1 MVNKAAGA
9 GYESTSNYPHIR
21 LEFYNI
27 GNIHVMRDSIKSVAS
42 LMLNSSA
49 SSDYNFG
56 KAMEDTGWLTHV
68 RLVLKASHDSAM
80 FIARGDPV
88 LVHCSHGWDRT
99 AQVCSLAQVFL
110 DPYYRTI
117 TGFSALVEKEWNSF
131 GHAFS
136 MRCAHGLDK
145 ATRQEDQISP
155 IFLQF
160 LDCMWQLVRQ
170 FPHHFEYSTRYLLT
184 IADHIYSGRF
194 GTFLFSTDAEREEYN
209 IRRCNDIWTYL
220 DCNRELFVHPL
231 FVQPSEPKAF
241 LPALSQVLRNI
252 MPWTDYFYRW
262 ASLPSILVPAPDFA
276 DQLFKNGACISP
288 NLSDVLSSP
297 KNNDLMVPALVS
309 PDCLWEGKY
318 RKALKVQQFSLKQVE
333 SLTELLRSMNCSEE
347 RIAACLSGTF
357 DSESPSLQSE
367 PGADLDE
374 EPHASVITDSAL
386 AAEDGEDEDEVQG
399 TYKAASNALAEFG
412 LDDCDDDQKEEAM

>member
-1 MVNKAAGA
+1 
-9 GYESTSNYPHIR
+9 
-21 LEFYNI
+21 
-27 GNIHVMRDSIKSVAS
+27 
-42 LMLNSSA
+42 
-49 SSDYNFG
+49 
-56 KAMEDTGWLTHV
+56 
-68 RLVLKASHDSAM
+68 
-80 FIARGDPV
+80 
-88 LVHCSHGWDRT
+88 
-99 AQVCSLAQVFL
+99 
-110 DPYYRTI
+110 
-117 TGFSALVEKEWNSF
+117 
-131 GHAFS
+131 
-136 MRCAHGLDK
+136 
-145 ATRQEDQISP
+145 
-155 IFLQF
+155 
-160 LDCMWQLVRQ
+160 
-170 FPHHFEYSTRYLLT
+170 
-184 IADHIYSGRF
+184 
-194 GTFLFSTDAEREEYN
+194 
-209 IRRCNDIWTYL
+209 
-220 DCNRELFVHPL
+220 
-231 FVQPSEPKAF
+231 
-241 LPALSQVLRNI
+241 
-252 MPWTDYFYRW
+252 
-262 ASLPSILVPAPDFA
+262 VPAPDFA